1 MVKYKTFKFYFN
13 NTQGK
18 VHASLVIF
26 VLQGW
31 KWTVSCSSRFSPE
44 NKSPWYTRQE
54 DGKPPRW
61 VTWGGKGKIPGITK
75 YRTLFNQFLVSLF

>member
-13 NTQGK
+13 NTEGK

-31 KWTVSCSSRFSPE
+31 KWTVSCCSRFSPE
-44 NKSPWYTRQE
+44 KSPLDIVDR
-54 DGKPPRW
+54 KM
-61 VTWGGKGKIPGITK
+61 
-75 YRTLFNQFLVSLF
+75 VSLRDGLHEAAKAKFLALPSIEPCSTNS